1 MDIIK
6 ELLKDVPVP
15 KMVKIRQ
22 SFNADE
28 IVDVSGALATAL
40 ADSGQ
45 LERIKPGMRIAI
57 AAGSRG
63 VAQLAA
69 LVRTTADE
77 VKKRGGKPSSG
88 RWRASN
94 KP

>member
-40 ADSGQ
+40 ADSGMVV
-45 LERIKPGMRIAI
+45 LLFLHYPRH
-57 AAGSRG
+57 S
-63 VAQLAA
+63 
-69 LVRTTADE
+69 
-77 VKKRGGKPSSG
+77 
-88 RWRASN
+88 W
-94 KP
+94 